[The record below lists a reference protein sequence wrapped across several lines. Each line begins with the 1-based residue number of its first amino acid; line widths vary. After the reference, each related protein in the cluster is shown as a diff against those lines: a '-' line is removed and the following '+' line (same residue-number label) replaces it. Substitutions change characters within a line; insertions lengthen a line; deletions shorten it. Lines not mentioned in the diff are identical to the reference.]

1 MGETNLFL
9 SLLDGGTS
17 YKCLGVVWCFSS
29 FNQKPIHKV
38 GYIDG

>member
-17 YKCLGVVWCFSS
+17 YKMFGGSLMSFL
-29 FNQKPIHKV
+29 FNQKRIHKV

>member
-17 YKCLGVVWCFSS
+17 YKMFGGVVGCF
-29 FNQKPIHKV
+29 FLLLIKCLFIKWD
-38 GYIDG
+38 I

>member
-17 YKCLGVVWCFSS
+17 YKMFDVISS